1 MPYKTKFTPK
11 VKFIPKVK
19 LNNLAKKS
27 LTRSNGFTLV
37 ELVIGIVVLSLSFT
51 VIFSMIVPSATQSA
65 LQINQIRAS
74 ELGKSMLSEIM
85 GKSFDENSDRVSGVL
100 RCGEDINADDV
111 IDSDDAC
118 STVMGHEG
126 GDEAGGDRSS
136 FDDVD
141 DYNGLTSIDNS
152 LGGSL
157 NELYSGFTLL
167 VNVCNDSQYDGNCNN
182 GGDNTTAKFIVV
194 TVTTPTGNEV
204 SFSSYRS
211 NF

>member
-1 MPYKTKFTPK
+1 MHCKTKRSF
-11 VKFIPKVK
+11 K
-19 LNNLAKKS
+19 LNHVKINPL
-27 LTRSNGFTLV
+27 RVSNGFTLV

-85 GKSFDENSDRVSGVL
+85 SKSFDENSDRVSGVL
-100 RCGEDINADDV
+100 RCGEDINVDGV
-111 IDSDDAC
+111 INNDDAC
-118 STVMGHEG
+118 STSMGTEG
-126 GDEAGGDRSS
+126 AGETEEDRSS

-141 DYNGLTSIDNS
+141 DYNGLTRIDNS
-152 LGGSL
+152 LGDSL
-157 NELYSGFTLL
+157 SDLYSGFTLV
-167 VNVCNDSQYDGNCNN
+167 VNVCNDSQYDGDCTN
-182 GGDNTTAKFIVV
+182 GGDNHTAKLITI

-204 SFSSYRS
+204 TFSSYRS